1 MAPLTGPVWMVLG
14 KSLPRPGEHATRNE
28 HYSIQFTPNKLID
41 KGAYGE
47 MHKFLI
53 EMHHRK

>member
-1 MAPLTGPVWMVLG
+1 MVLG
-14 KSLPRPGEHATRNE
+14 KSLPRPGEHATHNE
-28 HYSIQFTPNKLID
+28 HYSIQVTPNKLID

-53 EMHHRK
+53 EMHH